1 MTPLREK
8 RNSWSD
14 NSFHWTGWQP
24 NMDDKGDID
33 ISQPRL
39 LGFDFD
45 EPNLEEQVAEEPA
58 VRSEEPQSISLDATA
73 ADPGQLDTLSG
84 PYVGR
89 WQRLV
94 SSTNWEK
101 GRIILEW
108 REALV
113 VENTP
118 VTEYSDEAWARRVG
132 TVTGQHVGR
141 LRRVYQRFGSSQA
154 SFDGLSWS
162 HFHAG
167 VDWDDAEMWLEGAL
181 QSNWSV
187 TQMRGH
193 RWETLGGRLTDKP
206 REEDIVIAELDE
218 DFDPEGPDFSDSPE
232 TTITPVYDQALS
244 GPLHEG
250 PDFGEEQLASSQ
262 QEPKA
267 VAALDRDHSAPGEPV
282 NLVSP
287 FRNVENLP
295 GDLGEAMETFK
306 LAILR
311 QKSTGWQEASCQ
323 SVLDSL
329 EALKQLALA
338 PSDELPQG

>member
-1 MTPLREK
+1 
-8 RNSWSD
+8 
-14 NSFHWTGWQP
+14 
-24 NMDDKGDID
+24 MDDKGDID

-39 LGFDFD
+39 LGFDLD

-73 ADPGQLDTLSG
+73 ASSGQLDILSN

-101 GRIILEW
+101 GRIILQW
-108 REALV
+108 REALI
-113 VENTP
+113 VENAQ
-118 VTEYSDEAWARRVG
+118 VMEYSDEAWARRVG

-141 LRRVYQRFGSSQA
+141 LRRVYQRFGSTQE
-154 SFDGLSWS
+154 SFGDLSWS

-181 QSNWSV
+181 QSSWSV
-187 TQMRGH
+187 TQMREH

-206 REEDIVIAELDE
+206 RHEDIVIAELDE
-218 DFDPEGPDFSDSPE
+218 DFESEGPGFPDSPE
-232 TTITPVYDQALS
+232 STITPVYDQALS

-250 PDFGEEQLASSQ
+250 PDFGEEKMVSSQ
-262 QEPKA
+262 QEPKP
-267 VAALDRDHSAPGEPV
+267 VAALDIDPSPPGEPV
-282 NLVSP
+282 DLVSP
-287 FRNVENLP
+287 FRNVDNLP
-295 GDLGEAMETFK
+295 GDLGEAMEAFK

-311 QKSTGWQEASCQ
+311 HKSTGWQEASCQ

-338 PSDELPQG
+338 PSDEFPQG

>member
-1 MTPLREK
+1 
-8 RNSWSD
+8 
-14 NSFHWTGWQP
+14 
-24 NMDDKGDID
+24 MDEKGDID

-39 LGFDFD
+39 IGFDLD
-45 EPNLEEQVAEEPA
+45 EQDPEEQVVQEQAAGP
-58 VRSEEPQSISLDATA
+58 EEPQPISLGSPA
-73 ADPGQLDTLSG
+73 ADPRQLDILSD

-113 VENTP
+113 VENAP
-118 VTEYSDEAWARRVG
+118 VMEYSDEAWARRVG
-132 TVTGQHVGR
+132 TATGQHVGR
-141 LRRVYQRFGSSQA
+141 LRRVYQRFGSIQA

-187 TQMRGH
+187 TQMREH

-218 DFDPEGPDFSDSPE
+218 DFDPEGPDSSDSPE
-232 TTITPVYDQALS
+232 STITPVYDQALS

-250 PDFGEEQLASSQ
+250 PDFGEEKIASSQ

-267 VAALDRDHSAPGEPV
+267 VAALD
-282 NLVSP
+282 
-287 FRNVENLP
+287 
-295 GDLGEAMETFK
+295 
-306 LAILR
+306 I
-311 QKSTGWQEASCQ
+311 
-323 SVLDSL
+323 
-329 EALKQLALA
+329 
-338 PSDELPQG
+338 